1 MEKVTFR
8 KEEVIAFLEDMI
20 ISEMA
25 TYDEEVLYQNYKWT
39 GKLEKNYTYKM
50 VLHRMRELWDEK
62 F

>member
-1 MEKVTFR
+1 MEKITFR

-25 TYDEEVLYQNYKWT
+25 TYEEEVLYQNYKWN

-50 VLHRMRELWDEK
+50 VLHRMRELYNEK